1 MNFSNLKLSFLCN
14 LHTSQWQKSIKG
26 ALYWIIYIYTGIL
39 TVSVSDDHGYHMK
52 SPRNCC
58 FFMSSRWLK
67 RVASSIFLLG
77 LVVAI
82 VILLLPLWYDSA
94 VYQMATPTCLNNRL
108 SGEIYLKKK
117 NITKA
122 ESNNMSTCGVET
134 SPALMKELYIF
145 SHLKQGISPT
155 DGRCNIFSSRKNTQ
169 DKVRVTYRLLTRK
182 HHWVDLKMLI
192 TKETDRS

>member
-1 MNFSNLKLSFLCN
+1 
-14 LHTSQWQKSIKG
+14 
-26 ALYWIIYIYTGIL
+26 
-39 TVSVSDDHGYHMK
+39 MK

-155 DGRCNIFSSRKNTQ
+155 DGRCNIYSSRNNTQ

-182 HHWVDLKMLI
+182 HHWVDLKMQI
-192 TKETDRS
+192 KKETDRS

>member
-1 MNFSNLKLSFLCN
+1 
-14 LHTSQWQKSIKG
+14 
-26 ALYWIIYIYTGIL
+26 
-39 TVSVSDDHGYHMK
+39 MK

-82 VILLLPLWYDSA
+82 VILLLPGEYERHRIQKILNKTFNNTMNSEPQRLNVSVTGKGMLSNTAPLWYDSA

-155 DGRCNIFSSRKNTQ
+155 DGRCNIFSSRNNTQ

-182 HHWVDLKMLI
+182 HHWVDLKMQI
-192 TKETDRS
+192 KKETDRS